1 MKDGVGGM
9 LDFREIKG
17 AGLGVAIVAVFMA
30 LVLMSGRVDPGMFGR
45 LLAFY
50 ISTSFALWIFMGGLF
65 VLTAMV
71 RESARSGKE
80 PFLAKFV
87 AGVVRERWERDRG
100 ISLFWPPLLFASL
113 LASFNAFKQMILPLA
128 GFSWDP
134 MLAAADK
141 AFFLGQDP
149 WRITHA
155 LFGSPAATLVIDRI
169 YHGWFVPMSLGVI
182 VCAWLPRV
190 TFQLRTQYLLSY
202 IGVWIGIGSILA
214 FLMPSA
220 GPCFYEQYIGGHAS
234 YHELMQRLAAVQSD
248 TGSTLTSLSNQ
259 GMLIK
264 LFMADKLIIGGGI
277 SAMPSVHNGLALLF
291 ALAAFRLN
299 RVAGWILAA
308 YAFLIWLGSIHLGW
322 HYALDGLVA
331 GALTYAIW
339 LACGRI
345 AEKLDSRA
353 PTAAPAPA
361 IA

>member
-1 MKDGVGGM
+1 MID
-9 LDFREIKG
+9 LREIKG
-17 AGLGVAIVAVFMA
+17 AGLGAAIVATFMA
-30 LVLMSGRVDPGMFGR
+30 LVLASGRVDPIMFGR

-50 ISTSFALWIFMGGLF
+50 ISTSFALWIFMGGLA
-65 VLTAMV
+65 VLTAMIRAGV
-71 RESARSGKE
+71 RSGSE

-87 AGVVRERWERDRG
+87 ASVIRERWERDRG

-113 LASFNAFKQMILPLA
+113 LASFNAFKQMILPMA

-134 MLAAADK
+134 MLAIADQ
-141 AFFLGQDP
+141 ALFLGQDP
-149 WRITHA
+149 WRVTHA
-155 LFGSPAATLVIDRI
+155 LLGSPAATVAIDRI

-182 VCAWLPRV
+182 VCAWLPRA
-190 TFQLRTQYLLSY
+190 TFRLRTQYLLSY

-220 GPCFYEQYIGGHAS
+220 GPCFYEQYVGGHAS
-234 YHELMQRLAAVQSD
+234 YHELMHRLAGVQAD

-259 GMLIK
+259 AMLAQMH
-264 LFMADKLIIGGGI
+264 MADKLIVGGGI

-299 RVAGWILAA
+299 RIAGWILAA

-322 HYALDGLVA
+322 HYALDGLVG

-339 LACGRI
+339 LVCGRI
-345 AEKLDSRA
+345 AEKLDSGA
-353 PTAAPAPA
+353 PAAAPAPA